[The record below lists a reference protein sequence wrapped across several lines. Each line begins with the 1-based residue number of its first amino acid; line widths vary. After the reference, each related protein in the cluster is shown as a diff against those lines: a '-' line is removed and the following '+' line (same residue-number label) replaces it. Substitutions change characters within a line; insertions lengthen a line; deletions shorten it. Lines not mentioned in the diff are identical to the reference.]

1 MFSLTIWSVHRAYFH
16 LLQDTKRR
24 SLDSEQQSWG
34 PIEASLME
42 QEES

>member
-16 LLQDTKRR
+16 LLQDTKR